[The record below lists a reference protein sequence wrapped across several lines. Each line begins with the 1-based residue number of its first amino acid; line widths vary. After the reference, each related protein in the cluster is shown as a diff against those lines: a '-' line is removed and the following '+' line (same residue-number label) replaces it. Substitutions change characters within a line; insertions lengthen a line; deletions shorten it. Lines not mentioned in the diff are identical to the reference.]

1 MVQLNHHKVLSRDRE
16 ILEGLLFIP
25 DISGFTRLVH
35 STDVLTGKQI
45 TYELLSTIIHQN
57 NLQLNIAE
65 VEGDA
70 VLFYRYG
77 PAPSVAELVDQYEKM
92 KDAFELK
99 LEELQ
104 IKFSREIDLSLK
116 VIAHYGTMT
125 EFKIGHFKKL
135 YGKVVIEAHR
145 LLKNSIAS
153 DNYLLITDSLLEK
166 AGVVDQHIQQ
176 RGIRSNKH
184 SDGYNALR
192 NICFTYFDFNEKR
205 EWMKV
210 A

>member
-1 MVQLNHHKVLSRDRE
+1 MVQLNHHKVLIHDRE

-25 DISGFTRLVH
+25 DISGFTKLVH

-45 TYELLSTIIHQN
+45 TYELLSTIISQN
-57 NLQLNIAE
+57 NLRLGIAE

-92 KDAFELK
+92 KDAFEIK

-104 IKFSREIDLSLK
+104 IKFSQEIDLSLK

-166 AGVVDQHIQQ
+166 AGVEDQEIRQH
-176 RGIRSNKH
+176 GIRSNKH
-184 SDGYNALR
+184 SDGYNVLR
-192 NICFTYFDFNEKR
+192 NIGFTYFDFNERR

>member
-77 PAPSVAELVDQYEKM
+77 PAPSLSELVDQYEKM
-92 KDAFELK
+92 KAAFEIK
-99 LEELQ
+99 LAELE
-104 IKFSREIDLSLK
+104 IKFSQEIDLSLK
-116 VIAHYGTMT
+116 VIAHYGVMT
-125 EFKIGHFKKL
+125 EFKIGHFRKL

-145 LLKNSIAS
+145 LLKNSITS
-153 DNYLLITDSLLEK
+153 DNYLLLTDSLLEK
-166 AGVVDQHIQQ
+166 AGAEDQEIKQQ
-176 RGIRSNKH
+176 GIRSNKY
-184 SDGYNALR
+184 SEGYNALR
-192 NICFTYFDFNEKR
+192 NIRFTYFDYNEKR

>member
-1 MVQLNHHKVLSRDRE
+1 MVQLNHRKVLGPDRE
-16 ILEGLLFIP
+16 IFEGLLFIP

-45 TYELLSTIIHQN
+45 TYELLSTIIRQN

-77 PAPSVAELVDQYEKM
+77 PAPSIAELVDQYEKM
-92 KDAFELK
+92 KEAFEIK
-99 LEELQ
+99 LSELQ
-104 IKFSREIDLSLK
+104 IKFSQDIDLSLK
-116 VIAHYGTMT
+116 VIAHYGPMT

-135 YGKVVIEAHR
+135 YGKVVVEAHR
-145 LLKNSIAS
+145 LLKNSITS
-153 DNYLLITDSLLEK
+153 DNYLLLTDSLLAR
-166 AGVVDQHIQQ
+166 AGVEDQGIRQH
-176 RGIRSNKH
+176 GIRSNKH
-184 SDGYNALR
+184 SDGYNTLR
-192 NICFTYFDFNEKR
+192 NISFTYFDFNEKR